1 MLVEVDRGHGFI
13 LLRNGMLVT
22 PSWLANHLADPDLVV
37 VDQRWDGDGRGR
49 ERYEAGHIPGATFLD
64 WTSDLVDPDHRY
76 AFMLAPPERLAA
88 SLGRCGIGDDTVI
101 VSYADAR
108 HSGPFRL
115 WWACSVYGHAEQ
127 VRILDGGIDR
137 WIAEG
142 YSVSTE
148 LPVRPAASWSPR
160 PTARRELVATT
171 TDVLGAREDPG
182 TVVLDSRP
190 PDQFRGEAVW
200 FETGAVAADP
210 DGIARTPRGDL
221 RAGRVPWAESVPS
234 DTIYGTDHTMKSPDE
249 LRALFGERGVVP
261 GRRAICYCGV
271 GLSAAALLYAAR
283 RAGIEDVGLYDAS
296 WDEWGRDPD
305 LPVARGY

>member
-1 MLVEVDRGHGFI
+1 
-13 LLRNGMLVT
+13 MLVT

-49 ERYEAGHIPGATFLD
+49 ERYEAGHLPGAAFLD

-76 AFMLAPPERLAA
+76 AFMLAPPNRLAH
-88 SLGRCGIGDDTVI
+88 SLGRCGIGNDTV
-101 VSYADAR
+101 VVAYADAR

-115 WWACSVYGHAEQ
+115 WWAASVYGHENQ

-142 YSVSTE
+142 RALSTDPFE
-148 LPVRPAASWSPR
+148 RPAATWTLRSTDR
-160 PTARRELVATT
+160 HKLIATAS
-171 TDVLGAREDPG
+171 DVLAAREDPRA
-182 TVVLDSRP
+182 VVLDSRP
-190 PDQFRGEAVW
+190 PEQYLGEAVW
-200 FETGAVAADP
+200 FETGAVTADS

-234 DTIYGTDHTMKSPDE
+234 DTIYEADDTIKSPE
-249 LRALFGERGVVP
+249 VLRALFAEQAVVP
-261 GRRAICYCGV
+261 GKRAICYCGV
-271 GLSAAALLYAAR
+271 GLSAAALFYALR
-283 RAGIEDVGLYDAS
+283 RAGIEDVALYDAS

-305 LPVARGY
+305 LPVARG